1 MWVVF
6 FEICVILTMTAF
18 RRTSISFR
26 ICLSVWDT
34 WFSCFIGSPCN
45 VKKCP
50 NNCQL
55 EAHKCWQLLRWSYAV
70 TLVSGLD
77 VMDEMPMTKM
87 PLTFVLGVG
96 VLGLGIIFCIGV
108 LDDERWVTSTGWCFK
123 MLLVTQLGTF
133 KIAGLLLGAV
143 KTHINSLVR
152 SQEAYLLTWF
162 WESTHSKQQGG
173 NIRML

>member
-1 MWVVF
+1 MIGSSTKMRYIFKPQTNHHPFFNVKMLSKDSKGINVGGF

-50 NNCQL
+50 NHCQFK
-55 EAHKCWQLLRWSYAV
+55 AHKCWQLLRWSYAV

-77 VMDEMPMTKM
+77 VMDETPMTNM
-87 PLTFVLGVG
+87 PVTFVLGVG
-96 VLGLGIIFCIGV
+96 VLGLGIIFGIGV
-108 LDDERWVTSTGWCFK
+108 FDDDRWVTSTRWCFK
-123 MLLVTQLGTF
+123 MLLVT
-133 KIAGLLLGAV
+133 
-143 KTHINSLVR
+143 H
-152 SQEAYLLTWF
+152 
-162 WESTHSKQQGG
+162 
-173 NIRML
+173 